1 SGIVA
6 SFERYNYQVK
16 AVFNGTASDDG
27 TEDRY
32 NSFMNYLNV

>member
-1 SGIVA
+1 
-6 SFERYNYQVK
+6 
-16 AVFNGTASDDG
+16 VFNTTLADDG